1 MKDLKVDFYD
11 NEKDDLK
18 KLLILINEISEFYGK
33 NLSFKVRELELML
46 FLHINPKVGHE
57 FCKKE
62 LKHNSGSAIS
72 RYSINLEKANIVNRE
87 IGFKGVVTLSLKKEF
102 NSILIEFFNKN
113 KKDAKQLLKAI
124 SSLREIV
131 NENNLG
137 ISLFKV
143 ILGLALDEVERQR
156 DLLIVCKSPSN
167 SNSSTSK
174 NISILEK
181 EKYLIKENDTYLL
194 TNKYYHTV
202 YLSFMNY
209 FRNENNQN

>member
-1 MKDLKVDFYD
+1 MKDLKVDFSD

-33 NLSFKVRELELML
+33 NLNFKVRELELML
-46 FLHINPKVGHE
+46 FLHINPKVGYE

-87 IGFKGVVTLSLKKEF
+87 IGFKDVVTLSLKKEF
-102 NSILIEFFNKN
+102 NSILTEFFNKN

-156 DLLIVCKSPSN
+156 DLMIVCKSPN
-167 SNSSTSK
+167 NSSTSK

-181 EKYLIKENDTYLL
+181 EKYLIKENDTYVL

-202 YLSFMNY
+202 CLSFMNY
-209 FRNENNQN
+209 FRNENN